1 MGRFDGH
8 DSAPYSGSHLKG
20 QQLPKGISSHSNNTK
35 PVATFEASSSL
46 SSELALWLVSQS
58 KLQDQAPN
66 QGQYMMPFVGGATK
80 VKGKE
85 HGHRDG

>member
-8 DSAPYSGSHLKG
+8 DSATYSGSHLKG
-20 QQLPKGISSHSNNTK
+20 QLPKGRSAHSNDTK

-58 KLQDQAPN
+58 KLQDPAPHP
-66 QGQYMMPFVGGATK
+66 GQCRVPFVGGSTGL
-80 VKGKE
+80 KGKE
-85 HGHRDG
+85 HGHRPGG